1 MTAGCGGRHERFT
14 MAVDVSDSTGS
25 VATAGL
31 EAAAGRLLA
40 LLGREECE
48 LSILLVDD
56 AHMRHLNREWR
67 GKDRPTDVLSFPQLE
82 TDEEGCADDEEVV
95 LGDVVISMDTACA
108 QASAG
113 GWTLEEELNRL
124 LLHGV
129 LHLLG
134 YDHEN
139 GGEEERR
146 MKAEE
151 LRLAG
156 ALVSSGHP
164 CARDEV

>member
-1 MTAGCGGRHERFT
+1 
-14 MAVDVSDSTGS
+14 MAVDLNDSTGS
-25 VATAGL
+25 
-31 EAAAGRLLA
+31 AAASRLADAARSLLA
-40 LLGREECE
+40 LLEHEGAE
-48 LSILLVDD
+48 LSIMLVDD
-56 AHMRHLNREWR
+56 AHMRRLNHEWR
-67 GKDRPTDVLSFPQLE
+67 GKDQPTDVLSFPQLE
-82 TDEEGCADDEEVV
+82 SDEGPFADEEGMP
-95 LGDVVISMDTACA
+95 LGDVVISVETARA
-108 QASAG
+108 QAEAG

-124 LLHGV
+124 LLHGI

-151 LRLAG
+151 LRLAD

-164 CARDEV
+164 CARDQSE

>member
-1 MTAGCGGRHERFT
+1 
-14 MAVDVSDSTGS
+14 MAVDVSDSTDS
-25 VATAGL
+25 S
-31 EAAAGRLLA
+31 AAAELTAAAERLLE
-40 LLGREECE
+40 LLGREDSE
-48 LSILLVDD
+48 LSIMIVDD

-82 TDEEGCADDEEVV
+82 SDAGPFADEEEIP
-95 LGDVVISMDTACA
+95 LGDVVISIDTARV
-108 QASAG
+108 QAEAG
-113 GWTLEEELNRL
+113 GWMLQEELNRL

-151 LRLAG
+151 QRLAD
-156 ALVSSGHP
+156 ALARSGHP
-164 CARDEV
+164 CARDQATE

>member
-1 MTAGCGGRHERFT
+1 

-25 VATAGL
+25 A
-31 EAAAGRLLA
+31 AAAGLVAAAERLLA
-40 LLGREECE
+40 LLGREGSE

-56 AHMRHLNREWR
+56 AQMRRLNREWR
-67 GKDRPTDVLSFPQLE
+67 GKDRPTDVLSFSQLE
-82 TDEEGCADDEEVV
+82 ADAGPFGDEEEMP
-95 LGDVVISMDTACA
+95 LGDVVISIDTARA
-108 QASAG
+108 QAQAG
-113 GWTLEEELNRL
+113 AWTLAEELNRL
-124 LLHGV
+124 LLHGI

-156 ALVSSGHP
+156 ALVTSGHP
-164 CARDEV
+164 CACDQGE

>member
-1 MTAGCGGRHERFT
+1 
-14 MAVDVSDSTGS
+14 MAVEVSDSMGSAATGP
-25 VATAGL
+25 L
-31 EAAAGRLLA
+31 AAAADRLLV
-40 LLGREECE
+40 LLGREDSE
-48 LSILLVDD
+48 LSVMIVDD

-82 TDEEGCADDEEVV
+82 TDAGPFADEEEVP
-95 LGDVVISMDTACA
+95 LGDVVISIDTARA
-108 QASAG
+108 QAEAG
-113 GWTLEEELNRL
+113 GWTLDEELNRL

-151 LRLAG
+151 LRLAD
-156 ALVSSGHP
+156 ALVRSGHP
-164 CARDEV
+164 CACDQGE